1 MLPWQSIAGAVWWA
15 AGGNA
20 SSWLCERRRCPL
32 LSAGASAA
40 FPLQMLGLCWGLG
53 TTVGCGNQPVSR
65 NRVFISLLRKIDSFQ
80 NLKKKKKEE
89 FKKRE

>member
-1 MLPWQSIAGAVWWA
+1 MAEHRRGGVVGSRWERIFLAVF
-15 AGGNA
+15 
-20 SSWLCERRRCPL
+20 

-40 FPLQMLGLCWGLG
+40 FPLQMLGLCWGLR

-80 NLKKKKKEE
+80 NLKKKKK
-89 FKKRE
+89 RRV